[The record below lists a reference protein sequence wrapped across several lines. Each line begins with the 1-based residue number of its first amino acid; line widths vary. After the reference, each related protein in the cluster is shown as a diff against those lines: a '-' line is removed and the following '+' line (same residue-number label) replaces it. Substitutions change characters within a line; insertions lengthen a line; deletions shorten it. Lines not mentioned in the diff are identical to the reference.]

1 MTKDDKKLY
10 EILSEIKDYIIR
22 RILVSRKGDPDL
34 KTKIILLLIIHDFD
48 IRTKTQEIYNG
59 KSIETALDNYVELL
73 LKEYDKIDLQ
83 NPDDKIISE
92 LNYKKLVRSSIIQD
106 LFKVASV
113 EYSLEDYS
121 DDYLSEDYPLMAEY
135 QDKILE
141 NYRKLAEELDIKS
154 GLDLSHYF
162 TYLLWNGF
170 FSPTKRHLYQLSDRI
185 IYYPTLEVFL
195 GKGVCRNY
203 ASLLEEFLIK
213 CGNEARRTDC
223 FVSMK
228 TLRQMRKME
237 KHPETPIDEKAQV
250 LRASVKRSKDT
261 SNKEIILWT
270 IMMPV
275 EFSVGKLC
283 GNHSITFVRD
293 KNKEF
298 YYDPTMIYVLQPQN
312 NNSATIINGF
322 GEYLIKSHQ
331 SIHSGYSGSIGDI
344 ELLKK
349 YIQGIL
355 TEEYEVESYTSR
367 DVIETM
373 DRVFNSMERNKS
385 LLDDAYEEIKPTIL
399 KQEEEIKRNKK
410 DLQVFIKKRV
420 K

>member
-34 KTKIILLLIIHDFD
+34 ETKIIFLLIIHDFD

-73 LKEYDKIDLQ
+73 LKEYDEIDFQ

-92 LNYKKLVRSSIIQD
+92 LNYKKLVRSINIQD
-106 LFKVASV
+106 LLKVATV
-113 EYSLEDYS
+113 
-121 DDYLSEDYPLMAEY
+121 DYLSEDYPLMAEY
-135 QDKILE
+135 QDNILE
-141 NYRKLAEELDIKS
+141 NYKKLAEELDIKS

-170 FSPTKRHLYQLSDRI
+170 FSPTKRHLYQMSDRI
-185 IYYPTLEVFL
+185 INYPTLEVFL
-195 GKGVCRNY
+195 GKGVCINY

-213 CGNEARRTDC
+213 CGKEARRTGC
-223 FVSMK
+223 FLSMK
-228 TLRQMRKME
+228 TFRQMSKME
-237 KHPETPIDEKAQV
+237 KHPKTPTDEKAQV
-250 LRASVKRSKDT
+250 LRASVKRSRDT

-270 IMMPV
+270 IMMPI
-275 EFSVGKLC
+275 EFSAGKLF
-283 GNHSITFVRD
+283 GNHCITFVRD

-331 SIHSGYSGSIGDI
+331 SIHLGYSGSIGDI
-344 ELLKK
+344 GDIELLKK
-349 YIQGIL
+349 HIQGIL

-410 DLQVFIKKRV
+410 DLQVFIKKRG

>member
-1 MTKDDKKLY
+1 MTKDDKKLD
-10 EILSEIKDYIIR
+10 EILSEIKDYIMR

-73 LKEYDKIDLQ
+73 LKEYDEIDFQ

-92 LNYKKLVRSSIIQD
+92 LSYKKLVRSINIQD
-106 LFKVASV
+106 LFKVA
-113 EYSLEDYS
+113 S

-135 QDKILE
+135 QDNILE

-185 IYYPTLEVFL
+185 INYPTLEVFL

-213 CGNEARRTDC
+213 CGKEARRTDC
-223 FVSMK
+223 FLSMK
-228 TLRQMRKME
+228 TFRQMRKME
-237 KHPETPIDEKAQV
+237 KHPETPTDEKAQV

-275 EFSVGKLC
+275 EFSVGKLF
-283 GNHSITFVRD
+283 GNHCITFVRD
-293 KNKEF
+293 KNKKF

-367 DVIETM
+367 DIIETM

-410 DLQVFIKKRV
+410 DLQVFIKKRG